1 MLPHGECSEDTA
13 GGSPRRNTMIAG
25 TGIDIVEISR
35 FKHAKKK
42 WGRDFLRKIFTE
54 NEIAYSRKRR
64 FQDQHFAARFA
75 AKEAVLKAFGDKLSS
90 IRNWQDIEVLNDKS
104 GRPYIKF
111 HKSARSLKSKEKIK
125 GVVLSMAHCREHAI
139 ANAILIR

>member
-1 MLPHGECSEDTA
+1 
-13 GGSPRRNTMIAG
+13 MIAG

-35 FKHAKKK
+35 FRKAKKK
-42 WGRDFLRKIFTE
+42 WGKNFLNKIFTE

-90 IRNWQDIEVLNDKS
+90 IHNWQDIEILNDKS
-104 GRPYIKF
+104 GRPYIRF
-111 HKSARSLKSKEKIK
+111 HRSAKKLKIK
-125 GVVLSMAHCREHAI
+125 ERINNVILSMAHCKGHAV
-139 ANAILIR
+139 ANAILIRGKRW